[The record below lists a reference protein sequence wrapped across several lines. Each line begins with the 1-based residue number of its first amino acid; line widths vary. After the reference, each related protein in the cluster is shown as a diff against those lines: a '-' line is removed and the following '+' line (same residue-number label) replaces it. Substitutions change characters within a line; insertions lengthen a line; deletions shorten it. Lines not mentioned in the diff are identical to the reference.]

1 MKRKIV
7 IIVSVIVLSFLIIW
21 FVISTLFSKTL
32 TCIKE
37 NDGPLENWYYEY
49 SFTGYGRVV
58 KSRERYSKIKDNDR
72 HETIDKYYEM
82 LKDDKDVYDIK
93 IIDNTIEWH
102 SKTSMVN
109 YENLDN
115 CKDEDGNIIFSK
127 VKQFYEESGYV
138 CKYS

>member
-7 IIVSVIVLSFLIIW
+7 IIVSIIVLSFLIIW
-21 FVISTLFSKTL
+21 FVISTMFSKTL

-37 NDGPLENWYYEY
+37 NGGPLENCYQEY
-49 SFTGYGRVV
+49 SFTGYGNVV
-58 KSRERYSKIKDNDR
+58 KSRERYSKIKDNER

-82 LKDDKDVYDIK
+82 LKDDKEVYDIK

-102 SKTSMVN
+102 AKTSMVN

-115 CKDEDGNIIFSK
+115 CKDEEGNIIFSK

>member
-7 IIVSVIVLSFLIIW
+7 IIVSIIVLSFLIIW
-21 FVISTLFSKTL
+21 FVISTMFSKTL

-37 NDGPLENWYYEY
+37 HDGPLENWYQKY

-58 KSRERYSKIKDNDR
+58 KSRERYSKIKDNER

-82 LKDDKDVYDIK
+82 LKDDKEVYDIK

-102 SKTSMVN
+102 AKTRMVN

>member
-1 MKRKIV
+1 
-7 IIVSVIVLSFLIIW
+7 
-21 FVISTLFSKTL
+21 
-32 TCIKE
+32 
-37 NDGPLENWYYEY
+37 
-49 SFTGYGRVV
+49 
-58 KSRERYSKIKDNDR
+58 
-72 HETIDKYYEM
+72 M
-82 LKDDKDVYDIK
+82 LKDDKEVYDIK